1 MAEPLCIKLCWM
13 PTAPPPGA
21 GGGVAGQKNNDMRC
35 SQTQI
40 TLYKI
45 GLKLVIAVMVI

>member
-1 MAEPLCIKLCWM
+1 M

-21 GGGVAGQKNNDMRC
+21 GWGAFAGQKNNDMRC